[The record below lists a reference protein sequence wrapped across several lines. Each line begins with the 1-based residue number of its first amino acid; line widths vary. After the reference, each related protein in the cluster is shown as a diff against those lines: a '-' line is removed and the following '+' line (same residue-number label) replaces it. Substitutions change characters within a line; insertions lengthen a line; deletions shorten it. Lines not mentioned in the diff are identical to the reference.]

1 MEPSLEGYDID
12 LAEEEVNRYR
22 LIWRPRKKR
31 IVDDSLSHPPVYTNE
46 VPNDDRYVTVER
58 GGSCGSPFS
67 DSVQQIPNQVSMVD
81 GLDALIEMGIAM
93 GYSIRIVDK
102 GTWLRKLCNKHRVNF
117 VAIQETKVSS
127 IDIAIVRSLWGN
139 MHFDYL
145 HSEASGLSG
154 GILVIWEPNLL
165 GWKKTSVESLL
176 RLFSRIEGEIVL
188 MGDFNEVRDVLEWFG
203 TVFHEHVA
211 RYFNQFIYDSAL
223 VDVPLGGFSFTWSN
237 RLEQQVDYGPHPF
250 RLFHSWMELEG
261 FDKLV
266 KDSWEMPV
274 AGELNAMIIF
284 KKKLQ
289 SLKNNIKHWNNLRR
303 QTSKAHK
310 YQLRCEV
317 EDIQTRVEDG
327 STSIDDIQK
336 RVHLIKQIREIEHV
350 ENLDLAQ
357 KAKVKW
363 AIEGYKNSSYF
374 HSSINRKRR
383 QAAIRGVIKDGVW
396 MAEPNDIKAEFKDHF
411 QSQVVNDPRFTSNF
425 RPISLIGCQ
434 YKITGKLLANR
445 LVMVIDLI
453 VSLGQSAFIKVRRIL
468 DGPMMLSEII
478 AHFKATRRKLMMF
491 KVDFEKA
498 YDSLSWEFLFEVMN
512 KMGFTINWFTWVKAT
527 LASSRASMLLNRAP
541 TEEFDIQRG
550 LRKGDPLSPF
560 LFVLAM
566 EGFHVG
572 ISEACRANAFQG
584 VSTGS
589 SDIRISHLLYADDAI
604 LL

>member
-1 MEPSLEGYDID
+1 
-12 LAEEEVNRYR
+12 
-22 LIWRPRKKR
+22 
-31 IVDDSLSHPPVYTNE
+31 
-46 VPNDDRYVTVER
+46 
-58 GGSCGSPFS
+58 
-67 DSVQQIPNQVSMVD
+67 
-81 GLDALIEMGIAM
+81 
-93 GYSIRIVDK
+93 
-102 GTWLRKLCNKHRVNF
+102 
-117 VAIQETKVSS
+117 
-127 IDIAIVRSLWGN
+127 
-139 MHFDYL
+139 
-145 HSEASGLSG
+145 
-154 GILVIWEPNLL
+154 L

-237 RLEQQVDYGPHPF
+237 RLEQQVNYGPHPF

-310 YQLRCEV
+310 SQLRCEV
-317 EDIQTRVEDG
+317 EDIQTRVED
-327 STSIDDIQK
+327 
-336 RVHLIKQIREIEHV
+336 
-350 ENLDLAQ
+350 AQ

-396 MAEPNDIKAEFKDHF
+396 MVEPNDIKAEFKDHF

-453 VSLGQSAFIKVRRIL
+453 VSPGQSAFIKVRRIL

-604 LL
+604 LLCDWGVRNARRII